1 MDYTLSRK
9 ITLNSLLTLFTLM
22 NKLGIDFFLDSGT
35 LLKFVRNN
43 RKLTIGSD
51 IDIGIFEKDKKKI
64 FNLKV
69 LLEKRG
75 FKISLQN
82 NFSVFYDYIRINFPK
97 NFKGKSKHVDIY
109 IYRNIKK
116 FYILK
121 RPHKFSK
128 NSLISKLSVYGI
140 NFLNQ
145 KKYKKFIFIN
155 FLFHCLFFIYNNFG
169 KSEQFRFPED
179 LLKSQLQII
188 YFINNQKVIF
198 NIPKNYSRYLSY
210 RYTSNW
216 RFPDKNWKKR
226 TKKFLVNDNLK
237 IDNYTFQH

>member
-1 MDYTLSRK
+1 M
-9 ITLNSLLTLFTLM
+9 
-22 NKLGIDFFLDSGT
+22 
-35 LLKFVRNN
+35 LKFVRNN

-51 IDIGIFEKDKKKI
+51 IDIGIFERIRKI

-82 NFSVFYDYIRINFPK
+82 NFSVFYDYIRINFQK
-97 NFKGKSKHVDIY
+97 NFKEKYKNVDIY